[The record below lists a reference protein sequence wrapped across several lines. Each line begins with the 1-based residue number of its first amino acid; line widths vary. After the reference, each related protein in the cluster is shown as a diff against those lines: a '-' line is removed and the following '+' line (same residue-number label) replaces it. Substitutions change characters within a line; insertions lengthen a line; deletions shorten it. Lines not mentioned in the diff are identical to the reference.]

1 MVVVVVLCVAVVS
14 KKELEFT
21 MERINKNLS
30 KYSDRF
36 LTLRYKLVRER
47 CVALAVSLD
56 INVPARRVLIVEQ
69 WVLLF

>member
-1 MVVVVVLCVAVVS
+1 
-14 KKELEFT
+14 